1 MPELLFLIIVSRFKM
16 HSSVVAYGRK
26 SPNMDLGPEVGSS
39 ARLEYHAL
47 AGMLVDSCPAHLS
60 AHTQHFNMQV
70 DGDASLYLA
79 NLVHEIKTFD
89 RVVLRCLQ
97 PPVAAEQL
105 TQRALLAADNLKFAR
120 FPHVLG

>member
-1 MPELLFLIIVSRFKM
+1 
-16 HSSVVAYGRK
+16 
-26 SPNMDLGPEVGSS
+26 
-39 ARLEYHAL
+39 
-47 AGMLVDSCPAHLS
+47 
-60 AHTQHFNMQV
+60 MQV

-89 RVVLRCLQ
+89 CVVLRCLQ